1 MLLTVGQPNRF
12 LREFSSMDVKKCE
25 IKGRLTNLS
34 VLVLFQLHLRV
45 SSGKE
50 GGGSGPKQLF

>member
-1 MLLTVGQPNRF
+1 
-12 LREFSSMDVKKCE
+12 MDVKKRK

-34 VLVLFQLHLRV
+34 VLVLFQLQLRV
-45 SSGKE
+45 YSGKE